1 MKKYYRIMLGDSSN
15 FEESYKKCM
24 IGIDFL
30 SQVDLSNESDGEFSD
45 DNSWRTFNKKYIP
58 IYKQMTGNKS
68 NTSSGLAC
76 AKLWT
81 IRFNIS
87 KGDIILAPNRKGYY
101 YIGEVISDYIYDIN
115 FTYPHFRK
123 VKWLGKISRNIISNS
138 LKNSMGAT
146 HALINITKFKDE
158 VESLIE
164 SIKTIEKL
172 EPEPLNKIDNTT
184 ERVLLYQITDK
195 SLGLKKLN
203 VYNDFND
210 MQLVYELVDC
220 EEFTYIMFD
229 RAHDT
234 IKIGK
239 TKNDPELRL
248 AQLRTAN
255 PSIQLL
261 HTFPSSLY
269 SEKDLHNKFY
279 DHLKDLEWYYYAR
292 GVRKFISDES
302 EKHKKILDAYKKRSE
317 LDDLESDIFEI
328 LKLELEEI

>member
-1 MKKYYRIMLGDSSN
+1 MLGDSSK
-15 FEESYKKCM
+15 FEELYKKSM
-24 IGIDFL
+24 IGVNFDLKIDL
-30 SQVDLSNESDGEFSD
+30 TTESNDDFSD
-45 DNSWRTFNKKYIP
+45 NWRAFNKKYIP
-58 IYKQMTGNKS
+58 IFQKMTGNKS

-76 AKLWT
+76 GKIWSL
-81 IRFNIS
+81 RFQVN
-87 KGDIILAPNRKGYY
+87 KGDIILSPDRKGYY
-101 YIGEVISDYIYDIN
+101 YIGEIISDYIYDTS
-115 FTYPHFRK
+115 FEYPHSRK
-123 VKWLGKISRNIISNS
+123 VNWIGKVSKNIISNN
-138 LKNSMGAT
+138 LKNSMKAT
-146 HALINITKFKDE
+146 HAFINISKFSEE
-158 VESLIE
+158 VDSLMDSIQPESEIVLDTLNDD
-164 SIKTIEKL
+164 STINSEK
-172 EPEPLNKIDNTT
+172 
-184 ERVLLYQITDK
+184 VLLYQITDK

-210 MQLVYELVDC
+210 MRLVYELEDC

-292 GVRKFISDES
+292 GVRKFITDES
-302 EKHKKILDAYKKRSE
+302 EKHKKILEAYKKRAE
-317 LDDLESDIFEI
+317 LDNLESDIFES
-328 LKLELEEI
+328 LKLELEDI